1 MTAATIPQVKR
12 RSGAWLLWLVLVL
25 LAGLAL
31 IELPPINGH
40 ATERHGRTAWSAW
53 TYVANYDP
61 NDKGD
66 GDDDKLFDGETVEG
80 HRYII
85 LRLKRLA
92 GKPTTW
98 AVVVLLLGCSKPI
111 LKTCYLTQSRKQV
124 ARLKERCKE
133 ER

>member
-53 TYVANYDP
+53 TYVANYP
-61 NDKGD
+61 NDN
-66 GDDDKLFDGETVEG
+66 GDDDDDDRLFIGDTEEG